1 MKLLFGAATILVCT
15 ACVYGYIEE
24 SSVGRKPPPFT
35 TTEWSPTS
43 VAPKVRIRPLGE
55 VHGYIETP
63 NERSMER
70 RSSSFST
77 TAPFSTTD
85 WSPKSFAPK
94 IRIRPLGEPGI
105 REDKMTVDSN
115 ADGIIRREYSA
126 WTKRHGKVKDDK
138 RFEIFKRNFVLQM
151 EMNRENGEFFLLN
164 EFGDLSE
171 EEYFSLLQKEENEI
185 KATIN
190 DDPQVAAISAHALA
204 AAPVKQLEDLTKE
217 VIESVMES
225 SRKSIAEKQQAIMR
239 TEEEIMRTQEALLRT
254 EKANFDERLHDAPA
268 QHVQEKYL
276 RKNVY
281 TSLVEE
287 TRRSIQEEIE
297 TMRARNKKPS
307 IFGSN
312 PIFASYMDLLY
323 HQIQP
328 LDDFVLRPAL
338 LSAAI
343 SSSSETTQL
352 YLIEDVDQGWEQ
364 YAYAIDF

>member
-1 MKLLFGAATILVCT
+1 MKILFGAATILVCT

-24 SSVGRKPPPFT
+24 SSAGRKPSPFT
-35 TTEWSPTS
+35 TTEWSPKS
-43 VAPKVRIRPLGE
+43 FVPKVRIRPLGE
-55 VHGYIETP
+55 VYGYVETP
-63 NERSMER
+63 EESSMGR
-70 RSSSFST
+70 RSS
-77 TAPFSTTD
+77 PFSTTD

-105 REDKMTVDSN
+105 REDKMNVDSN
-115 ADGIIRREYSA
+115 IDGIIRREYSA
-126 WTKRHGKVKDDK
+126 WTKRHGKVKNDK
-138 RFEIFKRNFVLQM
+138 RFKIFNRNFVLQM
-151 EMNRENGEFFLLN
+151 EMNRKNGEFYLLN

-185 KATIN
+185 KATNN
-190 DDPQVAAISAHALA
+190 DDPQVSAISAKALA
-204 AAPVKQLEDLTKE
+204 AAPVKQLEDLTKG

-239 TEEEIMRTQEALLRT
+239 TEQEIMTTEEAIRRT
-254 EKANFDERLHDAPA
+254 EQARFAERLHDAPV
-268 QHVQEKYL
+268 QQEKCL
-276 RKNVY
+276 PKNLY

-287 TRRSIQEEIE
+287 TRRSIQEEME
-297 TMRARNKKPS
+297 TMRAQNTNPS

-312 PIFASYMDLLY
+312 PIFASYLDLLY

-343 SSSSETTQL
+343 SSSSETTQN
-352 YLIEDVDQGWEQ
+352 YLIEDLGWEK